1 MINIENFK
9 IEIIETTT
17 GKWNEKKK
25 KHIDFKVPLIET
37 KTVYE
42 QENIY
47 DSFELYKHLDYWK
60 ERANQYDIKV
70 KVTFNVSNEE

>member
-17 GKWNEKKK
+17 SKWNEKRK
-25 KHIDFKVPLIET
+25 KHIDLKVPLVET
-37 KTVYE
+37 KTLYE

-47 DSFELYKHLDYWK
+47 DSFELYRHLDYWK
-60 ERANQYDIKV
+60 SRAGYKNPKV
-70 KVTFNVSNEE
+70 KITFNIYDGE

>member
-1 MINIENFK
+1 MINITNFK
-9 IEIIETTT
+9 IEEIETAKS
-17 GKWNEKKK
+17 KWNEKKK
-25 KHIDFKVPLIET
+25 KYIDIKVPLVET

-60 ERANQYDIKV
+60 ETANHWNTKV
-70 KVTFNVSNEE
+70 KVTFNVEDGE